1 MTEPVRLAKRLA
13 QMLACSRREAELYIE
28 GGWVRVDG
36 AVVETPNIKVLD
48 QEIELDPKAKLEP
61 ALPVTLLLHKPPG
74 YDWDEGGR
82 SARQLLLPAGHWP
95 GDRSTNRLLQRH
107 FLAQVGVTPLETGAS
122 GLLVFTQDWRIRRK
136 LAQDAAR
143 VEHEVIVDVTGDVSE
158 AVLKQLNRAPV
169 IEGRAMLPAKVSISR
184 QVGSATG
191 LRFAVKGCFPG
202 QIAQMCTQARLAVVG
217 MKRIRVGRIAL
228 TTLPVGQ
235 WRYLLPDRKSVV

>member
-13 QMLACSRREAELYIE
+13 EMLVCSRREAELYIA

-36 AVVETPNIKVLD
+36 EVVETPNIKVLD
-48 QEIELDPKAKLEP
+48 QKIELDPKAKLEP
-61 ALPVTLLLHKPPG
+61 APPVTLLLHKPAG
-74 YDWDEGGR
+74 YDWDEGR
-82 SARQLLLPAGHWP
+82 KPARQLLLPGGHWP

-107 FLAQVGVTPLETGAS
+107 FLEQACVTPLEAGAS

-136 LAQDAAR
+136 LLQDAAR
-143 VEHEVIVDVTGDVSE
+143 VEHEVIVDVTGEVSD
-158 AVLKQLNRAPV
+158 AVLQRLNRAPV
-169 IEGRAMLPAKVSISR
+169 IEGRAMLPAKVSINR

-202 QIAQMCTQARLAVVG
+202 QIAQMCEQARLSVVG

-228 TTLPVGQ
+228 VALPEGQ
-235 WRYLLPDRKSVV
+235 WRYLLPYERF